1 MPHLTLEALARL
13 VDEAPTTTEREHLAE
28 CRACREELEAL
39 REQTDTLGALPKMAP
54 PPDLWPELR
63 TRLRDEGLVR
73 RGKTR
78 ARISPALTRLAA
90 GLALFLAGG
99 AAGFAARGPVAEPTG
114 QAVATAPAPEQADPT
129 ATDADAQR
137 PGTLALD
144 AGPGIGDVG
153 AEVERT
159 QEAFAAAL
167 DRYMM
172 ANSTEAPDPAARLAA
187 LDNIVLTTAEALNES
202 PADPVINSY
211 HLTAVAQR
219 NELLR
224 QIAAS
229 GDPVF

>member
-13 VDEAPTTTEREHLAE
+13 VDEAPTADELTHLGE
-28 CRACREELEAL
+28 CRLCRQELEEL
-39 REQTDTLGALPKMAP
+39 REQTESLAALPKMTP
-54 PPDLWPELR
+54 PPDLWPALRRELR
-63 TRLRDEGLVR
+63 EQGLVGATSR
-73 RGKTR
+73 F
-78 ARISPALTRLAA
+78 SPAAPWIRAA
-90 GLALFLAGG
+90 AAVVLFVAGG
-99 AAGFAARGPVAEPTG
+99 AAGFAVRGS
-114 QAVATAPAPEQADPT
+114 AVGPGEVPGVRPAADN
-129 ATDADAQR
+129 
-137 PGTLALD
+137 PGSLALEP
-144 AGPGIGDVG
+144 AGGDLSQD
-153 AEVERT
+153 VERA
-159 QEAFAAAL
+159 QEVFAAAL

-229 GDPVF
+229 GEPVF